1 MRGRKPKTWG
11 QGLSSSRAYGRS
23 TARRDRAIL
32 ASQLERQL
40 DTDTQERARRVG
52 ALLNAIYTSKEDQ
65 AETGADDE
73 ETRDSDRDDC

>member
-1 MRGRKPKTWG
+1 MRGRKPKTWS
-11 QGLSSSRAYGRS
+11 QGLNSSRAYGRA

-65 AETGADDE
+65 TETGTDDE
-73 ETRDSDRDDC
+73 EARDLDRDDS

>member
-11 QGLSSSRAYGRS
+11 QGLSSSRAYGRA

-65 AETGADDE
+65 TETGTDDE
-73 ETRDSDRDDC
+73 EARDLDRDDS

>member
-1 MRGRKPKTWG
+1 MRGRKPKAWS

-32 ASQLERQL
+32 ASQLERQR

-65 AETGADDE
+65 AETGADSE
-73 ETRDSDRDDC
+73 EAGDSDRDDC

>member
-52 ALLNAIYTSKEDQ
+52 ALLNAIYTNKEDQ
-65 AETGADDE
+65 AETGTDDE
-73 ETRDSDRDDC
+73 EARDLDRDDS

>member
-65 AETGADDE
+65 TETGTDDE
-73 ETRDSDRDDC
+73 EARDLDRDDS

>member
-1 MRGRKPKTWG
+1 MRGRKPKAWS

-52 ALLNAIYTSKEDQ
+52 RLLNAIYTNAESA
-65 AETGADDE
+65 AETSSDSE
-73 ETRDSDRDDC
+73 EARDSDRDDC

>member
-11 QGLSSSRAYGRS
+11 QGLSSSRAYGRA

-65 AETGADDE
+65 TETGADDE
-73 ETRDSDRDDC
+73 ETRDLDRDDS